1 MELLPAEKRK
11 ALNAALTL
19 VDRKLIGDQ
28 GLPRRPWV
36 KNLIYAP
43 GVYAGYGV
51 KTIPG
56 VREALEQ
63 GRFAEAQ
70 EQLVIAQNA
79 INDEAAYLE
88 KVVADFK
95 AVTLHLAG

>member
-1 MELLPAEKRK
+1 MEMLSPEKRK
-11 ALNAALTL
+11 SLNEQLTT
-19 VDRKLIGDQ
+19 VDRKLLGD

-56 VREALEQ
+56 VREALEE
-63 GRFAEAQ
+63 GRFPEAS
-70 EQLVIAQNA
+70 EQLVIVNKA
-79 INDEAAYLE
+79 INNEAAYLAQIVSE
-88 KVVADFK
+88 FSAK
-95 AVTLHLAG
+95 